1 MKISLIVAHPNTS
14 SFNFAVAETVRRKL
28 EQIGHQVY
36 FHDLYREKFDPLIR
50 YEEIPADGQVAPEI
64 LEYCREL
71 ADSDGIVIVHPNWW
85 GQPPAI
91 LKGWVDRVLRPG
103 IAYEFEEGDGGEG
116 VPSGL
121 LKAHTAIVLNTS
133 NTSPERED
141 KVFGDPLELIWK
153 ECIFDF
159 CGVKSFY
166 RKMFRVVVTSG
177 ESERV
182 QWLKETDEII
192 EKYFGVENGL

>member
-91 LKGWVDRVLRPG
+91 LKGWVDRVIRPG
-103 IAYEFEEGDGGEG
+103 IAYEFEEGDTGEG
-116 VPSGL
+116 VPRGL
-121 LKAHTAIVLNTS
+121 LRAHTAVVFNTS
-133 NTSPERED
+133 NTSSERED
-141 KVFGDPLELIWK
+141 SVFGDPLERIWK
-153 ECIFDF
+153 DCIFGL
-159 CGVKSFY
+159 CGVTKFV
-166 RKMFRVVVTSG
+166 RRMFRVVVTSSADEREKWLTEAETIIRENFG
-177 ESERV
+177 E
-182 QWLKETDEII
+182 
-192 EKYFGVENGL
+192 